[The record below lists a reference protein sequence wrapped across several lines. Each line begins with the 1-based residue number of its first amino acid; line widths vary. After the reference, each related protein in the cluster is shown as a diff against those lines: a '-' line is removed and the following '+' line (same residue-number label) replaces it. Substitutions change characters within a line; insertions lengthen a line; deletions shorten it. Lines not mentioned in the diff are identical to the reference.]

1 LEKERAHM
9 RKRVFLGATFL
20 LLFTAIQTAGQVRTN
35 KDALLTVA
43 VRGTIAP
50 SHFTNFYPT
59 TWDGRAKVVLGIGGI
74 NYELKLGQNVFGWAA
89 ADRATMGVATVGDET
104 SWNTFASV
112 GNEVTVLDGDA
123 RGEKGVVIG
132 KFADYVLVHFDDEIL
147 EKLTI
152 GTALQAKASG
162 IGLEFEG
169 YEDVFIRGISA
180 ETVERIDIQ
189 ENDGRLEFPVVKEIP
204 ADLVS
209 HGHGKNVH
217 YGNWNIQT
225 SYAPDIETY
234 GLDELRFG
242 DLVYLKDVQADY
254 GKGYYQGGGVIG
266 IICSSPSDLSGM
278 GIGVT
283 PIISSRHGLLT
294 FRIDPTANIAKYLGI
309 DVSASSGVGLGS
321 DGSDNGSS
329 AATLPTNRDR
339 LITTAAV
346 ARVTPIRDRGYSPD
360 YDGTPN
366 VRFGSGTINY
376 AVTVGDL
383 ADGWA
388 NADHVEPDVSSID
401 VNPPSLSFLACIG
414 NEVTVISGEAKGA
427 KGFVIG
433 KHGSTMLWFPRDVLD
448 QLTLDDRFQVRARGI
463 GLQIDGFEDVRV
475 NKIGPDL
482 LENLG
487 IEIDG
492 DRLVVPVAKRVPGRI
507 MGSGVGL
514 ASRAWIIEGTD
525 YDIQTTDPA
534 TIDQYDL
541 RSIRLGDIVA
551 IEDHYDYWGKGRY
564 EGAVTIAVVA
574 HGFSHHAGHGP
585 GVNPILSALP
595 GRIELRD
602 DPNANIAYYLGI
614 RETPA
619 R

>member
-1 LEKERAHM
+1 MKNRIL
-9 RKRVFLGATFL
+9 FGTSFL
-20 LLFTAIQTAGQVRTN
+20 LLFVTLQAAGQVRTN

-74 NYELKLGQNVFGWAA
+74 NYELKLGENVFGWAA

-112 GNEVTVLDGDA
+112 GNEVTVLGGDA

-132 KFADYVLVHFDDEIL
+132 KFADYVLIHFEDETL

-152 GTALQAKASG
+152 GTALQAKANG
-162 IGLEFEG
+162 IGLEFDG
-169 YEDVFIRGISA
+169 YEDVFVRGISA
-180 ETVERIDIQ
+180 ETVERIDIE
-189 ENDGRLEFPVVKEIP
+189 ENGGRLEFPVVKEIP
-204 ADLVS
+204 ADLIS

-225 SYAPDIETY
+225 SFAPDIETY

-242 DLVYLKDVQADY
+242 DLVYLKDVQSDY
-254 GKGYYQGGGVIG
+254 GRGYYQGGGVIG

-283 PIISSRHGLLT
+283 PIISSRIGEVT

-309 DVSASSGVGLGS
+309 EIDASSNVGMNS
-321 DGSDNGSS
+321 ENTSS
-329 AATLPTNRDR
+329 GGNASPLRTNRDR
-339 LITTAAV
+339 LVTTAAV

-376 AVTVGDL
+376 SVSIGDL

-401 VNPPSLSFLACIG
+401 VNPPALSFLACIG
-414 NEVTVISGEAKGA
+414 NEVSVITGEAKGA

-433 KHGSTMLWFPRDVLD
+433 KHGSTMLWFPRNVLE
-448 QLTLDDRFQVRARGI
+448 QLTVDDRFQVRARGI
-463 GLQIDGFEDVRV
+463 GLEIDGFDDVRV
-475 NKIGPDL
+475 NKIAPDL
-482 LENLG
+482 LEDLG
-487 IEIDG
+487 IEIEG

-514 ASRAWIIEGTD
+514 ASSAYIIEGAD

-534 TIDQYDL
+534 TIDEYDL
-541 RSIRLGDIVA
+541 SSIRLGDVVA
-551 IEDHYDYWGKGRY
+551 IEDHYDFWGKGRF
-564 EGAVTIAVVA
+564 EGAVTIGVVI
-574 HGFSHHAGHGP
+574 HGFSHHSGHGP

-602 DPNANIAYYLGI
+602 DPDANIAYYLGI
-614 RETPA
+614 RERPA

>member
-1 LEKERAHM
+1 MK
-9 RKRVFLGATFL
+9 KRVLFGAAFL
-20 LLFTAIQTAGQVRTN
+20 LLFLTLQATGQVRTN
-35 KDALLTVA
+35 KDRLLTIA
-43 VRGTIAP
+43 LRGTVAP
-50 SHFTNFYPT
+50 SFVTNFYQT
-59 TWDGRAKVVLGIGGI
+59 TWDGKAKFALGIGGI
-74 NYELKLGQNVFGWAA
+74 NYELKLGEKVFGWAGV
-89 ADRATMGVATVGDET
+89 DRATMGVATIGDQT

-112 GNEVTVLDGDA
+112 GNEVTVLGGDA

-132 KFADYVLVHFDDEIL
+132 KFADYVLVHFEDGTL

-152 GTALQAKASG
+152 GAALQVKASG

-180 ETVERIDIQ
+180 ETVERIGIV

-204 ADLVS
+204 ADLIS

-225 SYAPDIETY
+225 SYPPDIETY

-254 GKGYYQGGGVIG
+254 GRGYYKGGAVIG

-283 PIISSRHGLLT
+283 PIISSRFDRLA

-309 DVSASSGVGLGS
+309 GIDAPRNVGPNSGNS
-321 DGSDNGSS
+321 NSGSS
-329 AATLPTNRDR
+329 AAALRTNKDR
-339 LITTAAV
+339 LITTAAL
-346 ARVTPIRDRGYSPD
+346 ARVTPMGDRGYSPD
-360 YDGTPN
+360 FDGTPN

-376 AVTVGDL
+376 TVTVGDSTY
-383 ADGWA
+383 GWA

-401 VNPPSLSFLACIG
+401 VNPPALSFLACIG
-414 NEVTVISGEAKGA
+414 NEVTVITGEAKGA

-433 KHGSTMLWFPRDVLD
+433 KHGSTMLWFPRDVLGR
-448 QLTLDDRFQVRARGI
+448 LTVDDRFQVRARGI
-463 GLQIDGFEDVRV
+463 GLKIEGFEDVRV
-475 NKIGPDL
+475 NKVAPDL

-492 DRLVVPVAKRVPGRI
+492 DRLRVPVAKRVPGRI

-514 ASRAWIIEGTD
+514 ASNAYIIEGTD

-534 TIDQYDL
+534 TVDEYDL
-541 RSIRLGDIVA
+541 KAIRLGDIVA

-564 EGAVTIAVVA
+564 EGAVTIGVVI
-574 HGFSHHAGHGP
+574 HGHSYHAGHGP

-595 GRIELRD
+595 GRIELID

-614 RETPA
+614 RERPA